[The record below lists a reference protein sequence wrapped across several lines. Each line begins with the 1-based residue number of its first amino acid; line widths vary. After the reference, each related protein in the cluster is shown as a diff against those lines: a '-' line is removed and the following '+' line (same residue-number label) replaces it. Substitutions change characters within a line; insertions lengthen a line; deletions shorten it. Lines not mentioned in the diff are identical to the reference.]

1 MRCPP
6 PDYDLRTDGSCSM
19 KLPDDADP
27 TWPSD
32 SDSRKMS
39 NERAAK
45 LTEEESSLART
56 PCDDIRS
63 HTPSLPQVALS
74 DLEVPKPFNEPI
86 LVRDSPVSATSESIV
101 R

>member
-6 PDYDLRTDGSCSM
+6 PGYYLRTDGSYSM
-19 KLPDDADP
+19 KMPDDADP

-32 SDSRKMS
+32 SDSREMPK
-39 NERAAK
+39 ERAAK
-45 LTEEESSLART
+45 LTEEEYSLART
-56 PCDDIRS
+56 PCDDKRS

-74 DLEVPKPFNEPI
+74 DLEVPKPFIEPI
-86 LVRDSPVSATSESIV
+86 LVRDSPVSATSECIV

>member
-63 HTPSLPQVALS
+63 HTPSLPQVAFS